1 LALLVLGVAV
11 PLAQTSPVFRIGLL
25 ANSGSPL
32 AQGAQLAV
40 QEINAS
46 GGVRGAD
53 GTLFQL
59 QLVQQSPDD
68 LEFAVAN
75 INQASVIAVI
85 GPAGSDTV
93 LENRD
98 LLAQLDVPILTPATD
113 DAIITNDTTDLL
125 LRLRAQEILQ
135 GRALANYLIN
145 DLSAASLVT
154 VQLDVA
160 STVSVLSFTRA
171 ARQQGLDPSF
181 SYVLADDVT
190 LADITGDILQNAPQF
205 VVAYGDPA
213 TMAPLYNDL
222 RAVGWSGRFIYE
234 QAAQTDFRQR
244 VPDANL
250 SGIIAVD
257 TWSYTYDDETSQA
270 FVLAYLGAFGDVPTS
285 LSAAAYDGVY
295 LLREAIGNAGNL
307 VTNLF
312 SIRDFDGVQGELSPA
327 TLVPGE
333 ISNNVSVLEMG
344 EFGAPIA
351 VARYAGIQRLQ
362 IAQSGG
368 STFGQPTPIPSPTL
382 VPTATQPVGPF
393 LEVTRTVQNV
403 RTGPGLNYDILGQLP
418 EGSTADIIGATIDFS
433 WVAIEFRGTTGWLS
447 RPILD
452 VNGDRN
458 QIRVLTPPPSP
469 TPPPA
474 TATPTAQPIP
484 DVVVTNAI
492 PNRITIGVPFNVT
505 ATIANRGGS
514 PARQFAVA
522 ASFEPGNVYN
532 AVILNSLAAG
542 TQTNITFTGTL
553 TGPTGPQ
560 DVTIVADLNNQVPE
574 STTGEANND
583 DFILNYIADAPL
595 LTTAQATGQI
605 TLSETGVTALD
616 GGMEDVQWG
625 GGGLVALGSTELV
638 RLTNFTS
645 FNNVHRDAIA
655 SAPLAN
661 QIITPVTNGML
672 IGIRTDG
679 GLKYGVIEVVNAVAG
694 SQLTFNYRMY
704 EN

>member
-1 LALLVLGVAV
+1 M
-11 PLAQTSPVFRIGLL
+11 T
-25 ANSGSPL
+25 
-32 AQGAQLAV
+32 
-40 QEINAS
+40 
-46 GGVRGAD
+46 
-53 GTLFQL
+53 
-59 QLVQQSPDD
+59 
-68 LEFAVAN
+68 
-75 INQASVIAVI
+75 
-85 GPAGSDTV
+85 
-93 LENRD
+93 
-98 LLAQLDVPILTPATD
+98 
-113 DAIITNDTTDLL
+113 
-125 LRLRAQEILQ
+125 
-135 GRALANYLIN
+135 
-145 DLSAASLVT
+145 
-154 VQLDVA
+154 
-160 STVSVLSFTRA
+160 
-171 ARQQGLDPSF
+171 
-181 SYVLADDVT
+181 
-190 LADITGDILQNAPQF
+190 
-205 VVAYGDPA
+205 
-213 TMAPLYNDL
+213 
-222 RAVGWSGRFIYE
+222 
-234 QAAQTDFRQR
+234 
-244 VPDANL
+244 
-250 SGIIAVD
+250 
-257 TWSYTYDDETSQA
+257 
-270 FVLAYLGAFGDVPTS
+270 
-285 LSAAAYDGVY
+285 
-295 LLREAIGNAGNL
+295 
-307 VTNLF
+307 
-312 SIRDFDGVQGELSPA
+312 GVQTCAL
-327 TLVPGE
+327 
-333 ISNNVSVLEMG
+333 
-344 EFGAPIA
+344 PI
-351 VARYAGIQRLQ
+351 
-362 IAQSGG
+362 
-368 STFGQPTPIPSPTL
+368 
-382 VPTATQPVGPF
+382 
-393 LEVTRTVQNV
+393 
-403 RTGPGLNYDILGQLP
+403 
-418 EGSTADIIGATIDFS
+418 
-433 WVAIEFRGTTGWLS
+433 WLS

-458 QIRVLTPPPSP
+458 QIPVLTPPPSP

-505 ATIANRGGS
+505 ATIANRGGA
-514 PARQFAVA
+514 PAGQFAVA

-672 IGIRTDG
+672 TGIRTDG

-704 EN
+704 DN